1 MWTEGRSWL
10 TTCIPEHHHVMVQ
23 AHHILCDLHG
33 VFYYL
38 QAYGITGWLWN

>member
-1 MWTEGRSWL
+1 MWIEGRSCL
-10 TTCIPEHHHVMVQ
+10 ITSFIPEHHVMVEAQ
-23 AHHILCDLHG
+23 HLLCDLHE